1 MSYVTGNT
9 IRTLRIKHGITQKE
23 LAEKLN
29 VSDKTISKWETEKGL
44 PDISIVEELAKA
56 LHVSLTELFTGD
68 LKTNENVSG
77 NIKRIQFYVCPICGN
92 IITAVGEVNF
102 SCCGITL
109 LKQEAETAEE
119 EHSLFVET
127 VDNEFYYFYRPRCN
141 IGNKRHIMPFTHRM
155 FHHNRKDLKK
165 DEKSC

>member
-92 IITAVGEVNF
+92 IITAVGEGNF
-102 SCCGITL
+102 SWL
-109 LKQEAETAEE
+109 
-119 EHSLFVET
+119 
-127 VDNEFYYFYRPRCN
+127 
-141 IGNKRHIMPFTHRM
+141 
-155 FHHNRKDLKK
+155 
-165 DEKSC
+165 

>member
-56 LHVSLTELFTGD
+56 LHVSLTELF
-68 LKTNENVSG
+68 
-77 NIKRIQFYVCPICGN
+77 
-92 IITAVGEVNF
+92 
-102 SCCGITL
+102 
-109 LKQEAETAEE
+109 
-119 EHSLFVET
+119 
-127 VDNEFYYFYRPRCN
+127 YRRSED
-141 IGNKRHIMPFTHRM
+141 K
-155 FHHNRKDLKK
+155 
-165 DEKSC
+165 